1 MRPEVYAHLLGLDA
15 ERSRV
20 AVGEVVLRAGGGLR
34 AGDRPS
40 VAGLPRRS
48 VRWFTGLLPGP
59 AVSSLSLPLRR
70 AARWAALPV
79 HRLVSGWPRAS
90 LAVLDRR
97 AWLVTGAMAV
107 VYVVWGSTYLA
118 IEVAIATVPPL
129 LLLGARFAV
138 AGALLLAWALPRG
151 DRRGDRL
158 TPRRWLHAAQ
168 TAGVLLVAGTGLTAL
183 GQTRVTSGTAALLAS
198 TVPLWLA
205 LIARGAFGER
215 LGARAWLGLVVGLI
229 GVAVLVDPGAGGEL
243 LGMLLV
249 LAAAAAWAAGSLRSR
264 VVDAPRRPM
273 VAAGMEMLVAAPMF
287 VVVGLALGEHHR
299 IDPAAVGA
307 DAIAAFAYL
316 VLAGSLLAFT
326 AYRWL
331 LANASATLVGTYA
344 YVNPVVAVGL
354 GWAVLG
360 ERVGARTALAGVVIL
375 LAVVLLVTG
384 RPGEPVPAQ
393 PTSGADVFA
402 GSRRWHRAR
411 TRLGRLPR
419 VARLYV
425 EPGAPQYRDVGY
437 EQPIGP
443 LHDDPYDGTQPGW
456 TSR

>member
-1 MRPEVYAHLLGLDA
+1 
-15 ERSRV
+15 
-20 AVGEVVLRAGGGLR
+20 
-34 AGDRPS
+34 
-40 VAGLPRRS
+40 
-48 VRWFTGLLPGP
+48 
-59 AVSSLSLPLRR
+59 VSSLSLPLRR

-79 HRLVSGWPRAS
+79 DRLAS
-90 LAVLDRR
+90 LPAFQSLAALDRR
-97 AWLVTGAMAV
+97 AWLVAGAMTV
-107 VYVVWGSTYLA
+107 VYLVWGSTYLA

-129 LLLGARFAV
+129 LLLAARFAV

-151 DRRGDRL
+151 DRSGDRL
-158 TPRRWLHAAQ
+158 TLRRWLHAAQ

-205 LIARGAFGER
+205 LVARGAFGER
-215 LGARAWLGLVVGLI
+215 LSARAWLGLAVGI
-229 GVAVLVDPGAGGEL
+229 TGVAVLVGPGGGGEL

-249 LAAAAAWAAGSLRSR
+249 LAAAAAWAVGSLRSR

-287 VVVGLALGEHHR
+287 ALIGVASGEHHR
-299 IDPAAVGA
+299 LDPAAIGT

-316 VLAGSLLAFT
+316 VVAGSLLAFT

-331 LANASATLVGTYA
+331 LANASTTLVGTYA

-354 GWAVLG
+354 GWIVLG
-360 ERVGARTALAGVVIL
+360 EPVGGRTALAGAVIV
-375 LAVVLLVTG
+375 LAVVLMVTG

-402 GSRRWHRAR
+402 GSRRWHRVR

-419 VARLYV
+419 AGRLYV
-425 EPGAPQYRDVGY
+425 DPGAPQYRDVGY
-437 EQPIGP
+437 EQPIGSLP
-443 LHDDPYDGTQPGW
+443 DGSDDETPPRRT
-456 TSR
+456 TR